1 MQLRWTTADSDLG
14 WILVAATPGGLAA
27 VRLAD
32 DDVVLEARFRA
43 WAARAR
49 PGLTPVRDDDG
60 LAAALEIVR
69 AAGAGKP
76 GAVDLPLEPLE
87 LPLDLVGTP
96 FQVRVWAALR
106 AIPRGEVRTYGAV
119 ARAVG
124 APRAARAV
132 GSACGANPVAIVVP
146 CHRVVPAGGGVG
158 SYAYGAD
165 RKRLLLRR
173 EGWAGD
179 RAEGPAGLD
188 SSRPIASARRAA
200 PSDSRVSSGFPVCRG
215 PEAP

>member
-1 MQLRWTTADSDLG
+1 MQLRWTSADSDLG

-27 VRLAD
+27 VRLD
-32 DDVVLEARFRA
+32 DDDAVLEARFRA

-60 LAAALEIVR
+60 LTAALEIVR
-69 AAGAGKP
+69 AAGAGQP
-76 GAVDLPLEPLE
+76 VAVDLPHA

-106 AIPRGEVRTYGAV
+106 AIPLGEVRTYGAV

-124 APRAARAV
+124 APQAARAV

-158 SYAYGAD
+158 AYAYGAD

-179 RAEGPAGLD
+179 RAGDRAEGRDG
-188 SSRPIASARRAA
+188 
-200 PSDSRVSSGFPVCRG
+200 
-215 PEAP
+215 

>member
-1 MQLRWTTADSDLG
+1 VQLRWTTADSDLG
-14 WILVAATPGGLAA
+14 WILVAATPRGLAA
-27 VRLAD
+27 VRLD
-32 DDVVLEARFRA
+32 DDDAVLEARFRA

-60 LAAALEIVR
+60 LTAALEIVR
-69 AAGAGKP
+69 AAGAGQP
-76 GAVDLPLEPLE
+76 VAVDLPHALHLELPLE
-87 LPLDLVGTP
+87 LSLDLVGTP
-96 FQVRVWAALR
+96 FQARVWAALR

-179 RAEGPAGLD
+179 RAGDRAEGRDG
-188 SSRPIASARRAA
+188 
-200 PSDSRVSSGFPVCRG
+200 
-215 PEAP
+215 

>member
-14 WILVAATPGGLAA
+14 RILVAATPGGLAA

-32 DDVVLEARFRA
+32 DDAGLETRFRG

-49 PGLTPVRDDDG
+49 PGLIPVRDDAG
-60 LAAALEIVR
+60 LGAELDVVR
-69 AAGAGKP
+69 AAGAGSP
-76 GAVDLPLEPLE
+76 AAAAVPPD
-87 LPLDLVGTP
+87 LPLDLAGTP

-106 AIPRGEVRTYGAV
+106 AIPRGEVRTYAAV

-124 APRAARAV
+124 SPRATRAV

-158 SYAYGAD
+158 AYAYGAD
-165 RKRLLLRR
+165 RKRLLLER
-173 EGWAGD
+173 EGWEERPDAE
-179 RAEGPAGLD
+179 RARPEGTGTSGLPAPDAQDVL
-188 SSRPIASARRAA
+188 
-200 PSDSRVSSGFPVCRG
+200 VGFPGSGSPG
-215 PEAP
+215 PP